1 MQTRACRL
9 AHHAQQLTWA
19 HVCCNAVG
27 LRQDGAWLFAW
38 AAVED
43 SVRHHRK
50 VSARHG
56 WDQQQTEWV
65 LRSDQRITHDAVNH
79 RWENQLIGWT
89 SSADPLENVARASLF
104 FYSKEAAMDF
114 CKKHGWEYTVDEPN
128 ERSTTRSPRFNAYG
142 ACWLGNR
149 LVRGLCN
156 AQWRQV
162 FDHWTVLPDV
172 MGSVCGSCCFLHS
185 LTTMHSLLSV
195 PAGDNFR

>member
-1 MQTRACRL
+1 ML
-9 AHHAQQLTWA
+9 VHHAQQLTWA
-19 HVCCNAVG
+19 HACCGAVG

-50 VSARHG
+50 VSACAHG

-65 LRSDQRITHDAVNH
+65 LRSYYRITHDAPVND

-142 ACWLGNR
+142 ASWLGNR
-149 LVRGLCN
+149 LVRGACVQC
-156 AQWRQV
+156 AV
-162 FDHWTVLPDV
+162 EAAV
-172 MGSVCGSCCFLHS
+172 
-185 LTTMHSLLSV
+185 
-195 PAGDNFR
+195 

>member
-1 MQTRACRL
+1 MPCKL
-9 AHHAQQLTWA
+9 VLVHHAQQLTWA
-19 HVCCNAVG
+19 HACCGAVG

-50 VSARHG
+50 VSACAHG

-65 LRSDQRITHDAVNH
+65 LRSYYRITHDAPVND

-149 LVRGLCN
+149 LVRG
-156 AQWRQV
+156 A
-162 FDHWTVLPDV
+162 
-172 MGSVCGSCCFLHS
+172 SVQCAVEA
-185 LTTMHSLLSV
+185 SV
-195 PAGDNFR
+195 